1 MELVVEKT
9 GRGHRSKLIILLLLL
24 LQLGCSNIS
33 RNPVSELDL
42 ESPQV
47 PGIEGARYWADV
59 APVNISELLET
70 AQRQRRTSGLSS
82 DYTLTL
88 SGGGEDGAFAAGI
101 LNAWSES
108 GTRPEFMVVT
118 GVSTGALAAPFA
130 FLGSDYDDELK
141 ELYGGLPPSRIF
153 RGRLVTG
160 ILSGSSVKSS
170 DPLKQLIQ
178 SYITDDFLA
187 QIAKEH
193 GRGRRLLVQTV
204 SLDAQRPVLWDMGA
218 IANSNSANAKK
229 VFADVI
235 LASAAIPGVFPPVL
249 IDVETDEGVRDELH
263 VDGGVYSQTA
273 YVPGWDIPRK
283 YARGGKLY
291 AIRNGKVEP
300 ELRVIE
306 PGVFQ
311 VSARSLSTLI
321 KAQGV
326 DDLTIA
332 YKLSL
337 QRDAEYQATWIGTDF
352 EYPLAEPFD
361 PEYMQALF
369 DYGYQRF
376 NSATLWSDRPPR

>member
-1 MELVVEKT
+1 MEKM
-9 GRGHRSKLIILLLLL
+9 GRMHWSKLCVFLLLFF
-24 LQLGCSNIS
+24 QLGCSSIS
-33 RNPVSELDL
+33 RNPVDETDL
-42 ESPQV
+42 KNPQV

-59 APVNISELLET
+59 APSNISELLEE
-70 AQRQRRTSGLSS
+70 AHRQRRASKLSS

-101 LNAWSES
+101 LSAWSES

-130 FLGSDYDDELK
+130 FLGSDYDFDLK

-153 RGRLVTG
+153 RGRFVTG

-170 DPLKQLIQ
+170 DPLKQLIET
-178 SYITDDFLA
+178 YITDDFLS

-193 GRGRRLLVQTV
+193 RRGRRLLVQTV
-204 SLDAQRPVLWDMGA
+204 SLDAQRPVLWDLGA
-218 IANSNSANAKK
+218 IANSNSPNAKK
-229 VFADVI
+229 TFGDVL

-249 IDVETDEGVRDELH
+249 IDVETEEGVRDELH

-300 ELRVIE
+300 ELRVTE
-306 PGVFQ
+306 TGVFK

-326 DDLTIA
+326 DDLRLA

-337 QRDAEYQATWIGTDF
+337 QRGAEYRATWIGADF
-352 EYPLAEPFD
+352 DHPLSEPFD
-361 PEYMQALF
+361 PEYMRALF
-369 DYGYQRF
+369 DYGYLRF
-376 NSATLWSDRPPR
+376 KSGNLWSDHPPR

>member
-1 MELVVEKT
+1 MYWK
-9 GRGHRSKLIILLLLL
+9 KLFVFLLLF
-24 LQLGCSNIS
+24 QVACSSIS
-33 RNPVSELDL
+33 RTPVSATDL
-42 ESPQV
+42 QDPQV

-59 APVNISELLET
+59 APTNISTLLET
-70 AQRQRRTSGLSS
+70 SLRQRQASGVTS

-101 LNAWSES
+101 LSAWSEA
-108 GTRPEFMVVT
+108 GTRPEFMAVT

-141 ELYGGLPPSRIF
+141 NLYGGLPPSRIF
-153 RGRLVTG
+153 KGRFITG
-160 ILSGSSVKSS
+160 ILSGASVKSS
-170 DPLKQLIQ
+170 DPLRQLIE
-178 SYITDDFLA
+178 SYVTDDFLA
-187 QIAKEH
+187 KVANEH
-193 GRGRRLLVQTV
+193 RRGRRLLVQSV
-204 SLDAQRPVLWDMGA
+204 SLDAQRPVLWDLGA
-218 IANSNSANAKK
+218 IANSGAPNAKK
-229 VFADVI
+229 VFVDVL

-249 IDVETDEGVRDELH
+249 IDVETQDGVRDELH

-300 ELRVIE
+300 ELRVIK

-337 QRDAEYQATWIGTDF
+337 QRRAEYQATWIGTDF
-352 EYPLAEPFD
+352 DYPLAEPFD
-361 PEYMQALF
+361 PDYMRALF

-376 NSATLWSDRPPR
+376 KSGALWSNRPPK

>member
-1 MELVVEKT
+1 MNW
-9 GRGHRSKLIILLLLL
+9 RKLFVFLLLF
-24 LQLGCSNIS
+24 QAACSSIS
-33 RNPVSELDL
+33 RTPVSATDL
-42 ESPQV
+42 QNPQV
-47 PGIEGARYWADV
+47 PRIEGARYWADI
-59 APVNISELLET
+59 APANISELLET
-70 AQRQRRTSGLSS
+70 ALRQRQASGVSS

-101 LNAWSES
+101 LTAWSEAGS
-108 GTRPEFMVVT
+108 RPEFMAVT

-130 FLGSDYDDELK
+130 FLGSNYDGELK
-141 ELYGGLPPSRIF
+141 NLYGGLPPSRIF
-153 RGRLVTG
+153 RGRFVTG
-160 ILSGSSVKSS
+160 ILSGASVKSS
-170 DPLKQLIQ
+170 DPLRRLIE

-187 QIAKEH
+187 KIANEH
-193 GRGRRLLVQTV
+193 RRGRRLLVQSV
-204 SLDAQRPVLWDMGA
+204 SLDAQRPVLWDLGV
-218 IANSNSANAKK
+218 IANSGAANAKK
-229 VFADVI
+229 VFVDVL
-235 LASAAIPGVFPPVL
+235 LASASIPGVFPPVL
-249 IDVETDEGVRDELH
+249 IDVETQDGVRDELH

-300 ELRVIE
+300 ELRVTK

-311 VSARSLSTLI
+311 VAARSLSTLI

-337 QRDAEYQATWIGTDF
+337 QRGAEYQAAWIGTDF
-352 EYPLAEPFD
+352 DYPLAEPFD
-361 PEYMQALF
+361 PEYMRALF

-376 NSATLWSDRPPR
+376 KSGTLWSDRPPR

>member
-1 MELVVEKT
+1 MEKT

-88 SGGGEDGAFAAGI
+88 SGGGENGAFAAGI

-193 GRGRRLLVQTV
+193 RRGRRLLVQTV

-352 EYPLAEPFD
+352 DYPLAEPFD

>member
-1 MELVVEKT
+1 MEKT

>member
-1 MELVVEKT
+1 MHW
-9 GRGHRSKLIILLLLL
+9 RKLFVFLLLF
-24 LQLGCSNIS
+24 QVACSSIS
-33 RNPVSELDL
+33 RNPVSTTDL
-42 ESPQV
+42 QNPQV

-59 APVNISELLET
+59 APANISELLET
-70 AQRQRRTSGLSS
+70 ALRQRQASGVSS

-101 LNAWSES
+101 LTAWSEAGS
-108 GTRPEFMVVT
+108 RPEFMAVT

-130 FLGSDYDDELK
+130 YLGSDYDDELK
-141 ELYGGLPPSRIF
+141 NLYGGLPPSRIF
-153 RGRLVTG
+153 RGRFVTG
-160 ILSGSSVKSS
+160 ILSGASVKSS
-170 DPLKQLIQ
+170 DPLRQLIE

-187 QIAKEH
+187 KIANEH
-193 GRGRRLLVQTV
+193 RRGRRLLVQSV
-204 SLDAQRPVLWDMGA
+204 SLDAQRPVLWDLGA
-218 IANSNSANAKK
+218 IANSGSPNTKK
-229 VFADVI
+229 VFVDVL

-249 IDVETDEGVRDELH
+249 MDVETQDGVRDELH

-283 YARGGKLY
+283 YVRGGKLY

-300 ELRVIE
+300 ELRVIK

-337 QRDAEYQATWIGTDF
+337 KRGAEYQATWIGTDF
-352 EYPLAEPFD
+352 DYPLAEPFD
-361 PEYMQALF
+361 PEYMRALF

-376 NSATLWSDRPPR
+376 KSGALWSDRPPK

>member
-1 MELVVEKT
+1 MYWK
-9 GRGHRSKLIILLLLL
+9 KLFVFLLLF
-24 LQLGCSNIS
+24 QVACSSIS
-33 RNPVSELDL
+33 RTPVSATDL
-42 ESPQV
+42 QDPQV

-59 APVNISELLET
+59 APTNISALLET
-70 AQRQRRTSGLSS
+70 SLRQRQASGITS

-101 LNAWSES
+101 LSAWSEA
-108 GTRPEFMVVT
+108 GTRPEFMAVT

-141 ELYGGLPPSRIF
+141 NLYGGLPPSRIF
-153 RGRLVTG
+153 KGRFITG
-160 ILSGSSVKSS
+160 ILSGASVKSS
-170 DPLKQLIQ
+170 DPLRQLIE
-178 SYITDDFLA
+178 SYVTDDFLA
-187 QIAKEH
+187 KVANEH
-193 GRGRRLLVQTV
+193 RRGRRLLVQSV
-204 SLDAQRPVLWDMGA
+204 SLDAQRPVLWDLGA
-218 IANSNSANAKK
+218 IANSGAPNAKK
-229 VFADVI
+229 VFVDVL

-249 IDVETDEGVRDELH
+249 IDVETQDGVRDELH

-300 ELRVIE
+300 ELRVIK

-337 QRDAEYQATWIGTDF
+337 QRGAEYQATWIGTDF
-352 EYPLAEPFD
+352 DHPLAEPFD
-361 PEYMQALF
+361 PDYMRALF

-376 NSATLWSDRPPR
+376 KSGALWSDRPPK

>member
-1 MELVVEKT
+1 MEKT
-9 GRGHRSKLIILLLLL
+9 GRGHRSKLTILLLLL

>member
-1 MELVVEKT
+1 MYWK
-9 GRGHRSKLIILLLLL
+9 KLFVFLLLF
-24 LQLGCSNIS
+24 QVACSNIS
-33 RNPVSELDL
+33 RTPVSATDL
-42 ESPQV
+42 QDPQV

-59 APVNISELLET
+59 APTNISALLET
-70 AQRQRRTSGLSS
+70 SLRQRQASGVTS

-101 LNAWSES
+101 LSAWSEA
-108 GTRPEFMVVT
+108 GTRPEFMAVT

-141 ELYGGLPPSRIF
+141 NLYGGLPPSRIF
-153 RGRLVTG
+153 KGRFITG
-160 ILSGSSVKSS
+160 ILSGASVKSS
-170 DPLKQLIQ
+170 DPLRQLIE

-187 QIAKEH
+187 KVANEH
-193 GRGRRLLVQTV
+193 RRGRRLLVQSV
-204 SLDAQRPVLWDMGA
+204 SLDAQRPVLWDLGA
-218 IANSNSANAKK
+218 IANSGAPNAKK
-229 VFADVI
+229 VFVDVL

-249 IDVETDEGVRDELH
+249 IDVETQDGVRDELH

-300 ELRVIE
+300 ELRVTK

-337 QRDAEYQATWIGTDF
+337 QRGAEYQAAWIGTDF
-352 EYPLAEPFD
+352 DYPLAEPFD
-361 PEYMQALF
+361 PEYMRALF

-376 NSATLWSDRPPR
+376 KSETLWSDRPPR

>member
-1 MELVVEKT
+1 MYWKNLVVF
-9 GRGHRSKLIILLLLL
+9 LLLF
-24 LQLGCSNIS
+24 QVACSSIS
-33 RNPVSELDL
+33 RTPVSATDL
-42 ESPQV
+42 QDPQV

-59 APVNISELLET
+59 APTNISALLET
-70 AQRQRRTSGLSS
+70 SLRQRQASGVTS

-101 LNAWSES
+101 LSAWSEA
-108 GTRPEFMVVT
+108 GTRPEFMAVT

-141 ELYGGLPPSRIF
+141 NLYGGLPPSRIF
-153 RGRLVTG
+153 KGRFITG
-160 ILSGSSVKSS
+160 ILSGASVKSS
-170 DPLKQLIQ
+170 DPLRQLIE
-178 SYITDDFLA
+178 SYVTDDFLA
-187 QIAKEH
+187 KVANEH
-193 GRGRRLLVQTV
+193 RRGRRLLVQSV
-204 SLDAQRPVLWDMGA
+204 SLDAQRPVLWDLGA
-218 IANSNSANAKK
+218 IANSGAPNAKK
-229 VFADVI
+229 VFVDVL

-249 IDVETDEGVRDELH
+249 IDVETQDGVRDELH

-300 ELRVIE
+300 ELRVIK

-337 QRDAEYQATWIGTDF
+337 QRGAEYQATWIGTDF
-352 EYPLAEPFD
+352 DYPLAEPFD
-361 PEYMQALF
+361 PDYMRALF

-376 NSATLWSDRPPR
+376 KSGALWSDRPPK

>member
-1 MELVVEKT
+1 MEKT
-9 GRGHRSKLIILLLLL
+9 GRMHLNKLCILLLLL
-24 LQLGCSNIS
+24 FQLGCSSLS
-33 RNPVSELDL
+33 RNPVSATDL
-42 ESPQV
+42 ENPQV
-47 PGIEGARYWADV
+47 LGIEGARYWADV
-59 APVNISELLET
+59 APINISEILEE
-70 AQRQRRTSGLSS
+70 AYRQRRASRFSS
-82 DYTLTL
+82 NYTLTL

-101 LNAWSES
+101 LSAWSDS
-108 GTRPEFMVVT
+108 GTRPEFMAVT

-130 FLGSDYDDELK
+130 FLGSNYDDELK

-153 RGRLVTG
+153 RGRFITG

-170 DPLKQLIQ
+170 DPLKQLIET
-178 SYITDDFLA
+178 YITDDFLS

-193 GRGRRLLVQTV
+193 RRGRRLLVQTV

-218 IANSNSANAKK
+218 IANSNSPNAKK
-229 VFADVI
+229 TFGDVL

-249 IDVETDEGVRDELH
+249 IDVETQDGVRDELH

-283 YARGGKLY
+283 YVRGGKLY

-300 ELRVIE
+300 ELRIIN

-337 QRDAEYQATWIGTDF
+337 QRDAQYQATWIGNDF
-352 EYPLAEPFD
+352 NHPLDEPFD
-361 PEYMQALF
+361 PKYMQALF

-376 NSATLWSDRPPR
+376 NSGTLWSDRPPR